1 MKTRRKFIILIL
13 LAFAAGAVLAQKKGR
28 EPELR
33 TVHGSVVDKQESPIE
48 SAVVYLKNA
57 HTQDVK
63 TYISDSQGEYRF
75 SGLDPNIDYE
85 IHAER
90 EGLASATRSISSFD
104 TRKDVSMTLKLD
116 RKKSDKQ

>member
-1 MKTRRKFIILIL
+1 MKTSRNVIVLIL

-33 TVHGSVVDKQESPIE
+33 TVHGSVVDKQDNPVE
-48 SAVVYLKNA
+48 SAVVYLKNV

-63 TYISDSQGEYRF
+63 TYISDNQGEYRF

-85 IHAER
+85 IHAEH
-90 EGLASATRSISSFD
+90 EGLTSTTRSISSFD
-104 TRKDVSMTLKLD
+104 TRKDVSMTLKVD
-116 RKKSDKQ
+116 RKKSDK

>member
-1 MKTRRKFIILIL
+1 MKTRRKFIFLIL

-33 TVHGSVVDKQESPIE
+33 TVHGAVVDKQETPIE

-63 TYISDSQGEYRF
+63 TYISDNQGEYRF

-90 EGLASATRSISSFD
+90 EGLISATHSISSFD

-116 RKKSDKQ
+116 RKKSDK

>member
-1 MKTRRKFIILIL
+1 MKTGRKFIVLIL
-13 LAFAAGAVLAQKKGR
+13 LAFAAGTVLAQKKGR

-33 TVHGSVVDKQESPIE
+33 TVHGTVVDKQESPIE

-63 TYISDSQGEYRF
+63 TYISDNQGEYRF

-90 EGLASATRSISSFD
+90 EGLTSTTRSISSFD
-104 TRKDVSMTLKLD
+104 TRKDVSMTLKVD
-116 RKKSDKQ
+116 RKKSDK